1 MKIIVVGAGGI
12 GTHLLG
18 PLCRYLDNTEDKP
31 HILVLDGDQYELK
44 NADRQTFSRIGNKA
58 EVSVE
63 QMRNMFPRLNIEA
76 KPTYLTDDNACVYIG
91 EGDIVLACVDNHATR
106 LLLSSHCATL
116 SDAVLISGGN
126 DYSIG
131 SVHTYIREK
140 GKDKTPPL
148 TFLHPEI
155 ASPRDKSPDQMSC
168 EELASAGVPQLIF
181 ANLSAAACMLSTFWL
196 VRKQKDLPYTEV
208 FFNLESGASRS
219 VDRRR
224 L

>member
-1 MKIIVVGAGGI
+1 MNIVVVGAGGI

-44 NADRQTFSRIGNKA
+44 NADRQSFSRIGNKA

-63 QMRNMFPRLNIEA
+63 QLRNMFPNLNIEA
-76 KPTYLTDDNACVYIG
+76 KPTFLTDENVDVYIG

-116 SDAVLISGGN
+116 SDVMLISGGN

-131 SVHTYIREK
+131 SVHVYIREK
-140 GKDKTPPL
+140 GRDKTPPL
-148 TFLHPEI
+148 TYLHPEI
-155 ASPRDKSPDQMSC
+155 AHPRDKRPDEMSC

-181 ANLSAAACMLSTFWL
+181 ANLSAAAAMLSTFWVVKTGKPL
-196 VRKQKDLPYTEV
+196 LFTEMFFDLERGT
-208 FFNLESGASRS
+208 SRS
-219 VDRRR
+219 ADRRR